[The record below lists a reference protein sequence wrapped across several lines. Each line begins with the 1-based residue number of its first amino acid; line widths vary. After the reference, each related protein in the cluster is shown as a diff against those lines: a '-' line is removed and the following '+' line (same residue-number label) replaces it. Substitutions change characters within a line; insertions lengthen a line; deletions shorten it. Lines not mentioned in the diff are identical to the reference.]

1 MFALQHLCKARTEST
16 ATHMRT
22 PDEFLIVGYS
32 HAAAAV
38 ARKETYKYNVV
49 VEST

>member
-1 MFALQHLCKARTEST
+1 MFALKHLCKARTEST

-32 HAAAAV
+32 HAAAV
-38 ARKETYKYNVV
+38 ARKEI
-49 VEST
+49 

>member
-1 MFALQHLCKARTEST
+1 MQST
-16 ATHMRT
+16 YRIDRHSRMRT